1 MSGFRVG
8 VRLVLV
14 VPITI
19 VASIL
24 LLAGRL
30 ISLPW
35 PQSWVRMR
43 AKIFRVWSRLVL
55 GILGVDVE
63 TAGRP
68 PDLPFFLVANHLSYL
83 DIPVLASH
91 MGAVFIAKSEIA
103 DWPIIG
109 WVCKRVDTIFID
121 REARRDIPR
130 VMTLIHRQLEL
141 GAAIVLFPEGTS
153 SRGDTVL
160 RFRPSLLEVAARGEM
175 PVSFAALSYDTPD
188 GEPPAHLAVC
198 WWGGMSFGPH
208 LLKLLSIRRIRA
220 RIVFGNHQLHDSDRK
235 RLAAMLRDALLEKFE
250 PTVREGS

>member
-1 MSGFRVG
+1 MQWFRVG
-8 VRLVLV
+8 VRLVSIA
-14 VPITI
+14 PITI
-19 VASIL
+19 VASALLVGGRL
-24 LLAGRL
+24 LL
-30 ISLPW
+30 LPW
-35 PQSWVRMR
+35 PQRWVRFR
-43 AKIFRVWSRLVL
+43 ATIFRGWSRLMLRVL
-55 GILGVDVE
+55 GVEVE
-63 TAGRP
+63 TVGQP
-68 PDLPFFLVANHLSYL
+68 PELPFFLVANHLSYV
-83 DIPVLASH
+83 DILVLARH

-103 DWPIIG
+103 DWPIVG

-153 SRGDTVL
+153 SRGDSVL
-160 RFRPSLLEVAARGEM
+160 RFRPSLLEVAARGDM

-208 LLKLLSIRRIRA
+208 ILKLLAIRRIRA

-235 RLAAMLRDALLEKFE
+235 RLAAMLREALLEIFE
-250 PTVREGS
+250 PTVLEVS